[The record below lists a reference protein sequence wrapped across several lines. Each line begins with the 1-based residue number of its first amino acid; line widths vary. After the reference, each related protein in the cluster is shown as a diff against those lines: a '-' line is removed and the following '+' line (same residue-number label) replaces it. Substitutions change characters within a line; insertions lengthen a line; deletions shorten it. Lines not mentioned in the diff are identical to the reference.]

1 VSDPGSGALDS
12 VKEAFQG
19 KRGKILLVGGAA
31 AIAVYVW
38 WTRRNGTPETTAD
51 PTDTTDTTGDVGGG
65 GTSPQSDPTVGN
77 QTVGAGSRKYDNNE
91 EWLSDATDFLS
102 GRGVPSGSAYNAL
115 NKALGGQQLTAQEQA
130 WVSQVIGALGAPPEG
145 MPPLNSSPPASTGS
159 VALKAPANLKVTKTT
174 TTSITLDWAETPGA
188 KGYKLLVN
196 GKQNG
201 SSVLYSGGTVRYL
214 TKNTHYTIGVQAI
227 GGGDKLGPIATISA
241 QTKSK

>member
-1 VSDPGSGALDS
+1 MSDPGDGAIDS

-19 KRGKILLVGGAA
+19 KRGKILLFGGAA

-38 WTRRNGTPETTAD
+38 WTRRNGTPEVAAPDTTD
-51 PTDTTDTTGDVGGG
+51 DTTDT
-65 GTSPQSDPTVGN
+65 GTPSAGSPQSDPTVGN
-77 QTVGAGSRKYDNNE
+77 QSTGSGTRKYDNNAD
-91 EWLSDATDFLS
+91 WLADATDFLT
-102 GRGVPSGSAYNAL
+102 GRGVPAGSAYNAL

-159 VALKAPANLKVTKTT
+159 VALKAPSGIKVTSST
-174 TTSITLDWAETPGA
+174 TTSITLDWAPVAGA
-188 KGYKLLVN
+188 KGYKLLVD

-214 TKNTHYTIGVQAI
+214 GKNTQHTIGVQAI
-227 GGGDKLGPIATISA
+227 GAGDKVGPIGSISA
-241 QTKSK
+241 RTKSK